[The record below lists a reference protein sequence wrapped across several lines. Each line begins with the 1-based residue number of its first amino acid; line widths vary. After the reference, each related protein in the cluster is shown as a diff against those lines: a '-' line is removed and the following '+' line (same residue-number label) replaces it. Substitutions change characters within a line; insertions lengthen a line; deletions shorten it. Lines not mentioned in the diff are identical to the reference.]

1 MRLLLFTLG
10 VIAILDMPLAWAGNV
25 NSVRDLPDEIK
36 TSHHGR
42 LSLSDIT
49 LLDVS
54 IGRETLDNIRSRFG
68 PAKSFRE
75 TKNSVSADDEIC
87 YSSENPSDE
96 TRIIYGSGPMGGW
109 SRVTQFQV
117 LSRISLKSPCTPSA
131 RVTHTIATQS
141 GIRLGM
147 PLKELSAKLGIPT
160 QQGEGFVIYS
170 FEQKSDYP
178 KRSDFDMLSGVGAS
192 IANGRV
198 TSFRVFLIESN

>member
-1 MRLLLFTLG
+1 MRSLFLTSC
-10 VIAILDMPLAWAGNV
+10 VIAVLSMSLAWAGNV

-36 TSHHGR
+36 TSRHGR

-49 LLDVS
+49 LLDVR
-54 IGRETLDNIRSRFG
+54 IGRETLDNVRSRFG
-68 PAKSFRE
+68 AAKSFRE
-75 TKNSVSADDEIC
+75 PENSVSANDEIC
-87 YSSENPSDE
+87 FSPESAADK
-96 TRIIYGSGPMGGW
+96 TRVIFGSGPMGGW
-109 SRVTQFQV
+109 SHVTQFQV
-117 LSRISLKSPCTPSA
+117 FSRIQLKSPCTPSA

-147 PLKELSAKLGIPT
+147 PVNELSAKLGAPT

-170 FEQKSDYP
+170 FEQKSDHP
-178 KRSDFDMLSGVGAS
+178 KRSDFDMLSGVDAT